1 MSDFRFL
8 RLFFTM
14 SENKPKTPNPV
25 PPSPSS
31 SSSSSSSSSNGNGN
45 NGFLNR
51 TKYSMG
57 QINPPETV
65 NPDAAT
71 LRDQWRYAIREYS
84 KWYSHA
90 WGTAIFA
97 GLTFFA
103 LGWVI
108 KGENPISS
116 FHSSPPPPSS
126 ESSSDASEKSTS

>member
-14 SENKPKTPNPV
+14 TENKPKTPNPV

-31 SSSSSSSSSNGNGN
+31 NGN
-45 NGFLNR
+45 NGSLNR
-51 TKYSMG
+51 TKFSMG

-71 LRDQWRYAIREYS
+71 LRNQWRYAIREYS

-116 FHSSPPPPSS
+116 FHSSTPNP
-126 ESSSDASEKSTS
+126 SSDASDKSTS